1 MDYDPESDEEV
12 EDEEEDDLSEDE
24 IDPRREE
31 DDEPMEPLPAS
42 APFQADSWRH
52 EAILDHPYV
61 ATRSTGEPQYAPFI
75 TEPQRYVS
83 GARNIGRDVKS
94 ESQFFELFYDFE
106 VLNRYVEQTNQKVS
120 NQAAPAWDVDHQ
132 LSVEELKHF
141 FALDLYMDI
150 V

>member
-1 MDYDPESDEEV
+1 M
-12 EDEEEDDLSEDE
+12 
-24 IDPRREE
+24 
-31 DDEPMEPLPAS
+31 
-42 APFQADSWRH
+42 
-52 EAILDHPYV
+52 
-61 ATRSTGEPQYAPFI
+61 
-75 TEPQRYVS
+75 S

-106 VLNRYVEQTNQKVS
+106 ILNRYVEQTNQKDS

-150 V
+150 VQRAGDVKTYWEKHAVWGDAFAKSIFTRDRFLAIRHNLTWCDTSNITPEERTAQYIVLARAVG